1 MDMRDSL
8 FKSGSLRDALDGK
21 LQELRREVDGFDT
34 NYLLNVSETQLADA
48 LVAKYSL
55 EAPTLRRDEIAI
67 ADQRETDIDVSHDP
81 LRVSFD
87 RSGPVYVKGTA
98 VTIAVPFDGS
108 ESLFRYQPSSYTLG
122 GTPAAQIANGE
133 LRLTYSVLDHDQQQ
147 LHGRYE
153 RDLQT
158 LDQYLGFIRQDV
170 QGYTHSLRPTVEQL
184 IGERK
189 RRLLA
194 NADLAASLGVP
205 IRRRDGDSATYAPP
219 EIRRRP
225 RIELPPA
232 SRDRFTPE
240 PALPQE
246 EYDHILTVLE
256 RSTAVM
262 ERSPSA
268 FAVMGEEDLRF
279 QLLVQLNGHYEIPG
293 QAEAFNHTGKTDI
306 LLPYNGRNVFIAECK
321 FWSGP
326 KGFTAT
332 LDQLLAYT
340 AWRDTKTAVL
350 IFNRNRD
357 HTGVVRKA
365 DSTAQEHSCFQRH
378 LEQPG
383 EAHLRYLFRHPADA
397 NRELYVALLVF
408 HVPHSED

>member
-1 MDMRDSL
+1 MYMRDSL
-8 FKSGSLRDALDGK
+8 FKQGSLRDILEQRSHD
-21 LQELRREVDGFDT
+21 LRREIDALDS
-34 NYLLNVSETQLADA
+34 NYVLNVSEIQLADA
-48 LVAKYSL
+48 LIAKYSL
-55 EAPTLRRDEIAI
+55 EPPTLRRDEIAV

-87 RSGPVYVKGTA
+87 HSGPVYVKGTA

-108 ESLFRYQPSSYTLG
+108 ESLFRYQPSSYTHG

-133 LRLTYSVLDHDQQQ
+133 LRLTYPILDHDEQQ
-147 LHGRYE
+147 LRSRYD

-158 LDQYLGFIRQDV
+158 LEQYLGFVRHDV
-170 QGYTHSLRPTVEQL
+170 EGYMHSLRPTVERL
-184 IGERK
+184 IAERK

-205 IRRRDGDSATYAPP
+205 IRRRDGDSGTYAPP

-232 SRDRFTPE
+232 SHGRFTPE

-321 FWSGP
+321 FWGGP
-326 KGFTAT
+326 KQFFAT
-332 LDQLLAYT
+332 LDQLLGYT

-357 HTGVVRKA
+357 HTGVVQKA
-365 DSTAQEHSCFQRH
+365 DSTAQEHPCFVRSPGQR
-378 LEQPG
+378 G
-383 EAHLRYLFRHPADA
+383 EAHFRYLFRHPADA
-397 NRELYVALLVF
+397 NRELYLALLIF
-408 HVPHSED
+408 HVPHVET